1 MHIFVTFVVAEVI
14 GVILRSLRLFFGQW
28 GHYEVS
34 EVSEGIEVSEV
45 IEVDLIL
52 RKYF

>member
-1 MHIFVTFVVAEVI
+1 MT
-14 GVILRSLRLFFGQW
+14 
-28 GHYEVS
+28 YEVS

-45 IEVDLIL
+45 TETIWRSFEVDLIL